1 MPTTKDHSSKRSRPL
16 RPAATA
22 AASPSTSQ
30 TETQPETATTPA
42 GDSMLRHLPVAVFQ
56 ANADGWIEFY
66 NDAAAEL
73 WGWRPAID
81 ASRWCGFSHSFL
93 PDGRT
98 LHRDDSATA
107 ICLRDGRSVQGLQ
120 SLVERP
126 DGTRISISSNSTL
139 LRDSSGR
146 VTGAIT
152 AMIDITEQVKRA
164 IDLQR
169 LAAIVEGSE
178 DAIISKTLDGRVTF
192 WNGGAERIFGYTAD
206 EMIGQ
211 SIANIVPFDLQEDER
226 KIIAKLASGERI
238 DHYETVRL
246 AKDGRRVCLSLTVS
260 PLRDVS
266 GAVIGASKVARDISA
281 RIQYEETL
289 RQANEVAEQ
298 ARSEAESANR
308 AKTEF
313 LAVMSHEIRTPL
325 NGIGGFIALL
335 TATNG
340 LSPQQRRY
348 AELVRNANAALL
360 TIVDDILDFSK
371 VEAGQLDL
379 ELRPFAPS
387 ALINDT
393 IAIVEPIAAVK
404 DIPIRVT
411 IQPEVPEWLMGDHSR
426 LRQIL
431 LNLLNNAVKFTESG
445 CITVDVS
452 MQVAADGRDQ
462 VHFSITDTGIG
473 VPAEQQHRLFKH
485 FSQADNSVSRRHGGT
500 GLGLAICKRLVELM
514 GGEIGIVSEPDRGS
528 TVWFTALLLAATSP
542 APTSKTEP
550 VLEDAANARI
560 LIVDDIDT
568 NLEIVEAFLEGNGYH
583 IDCVQS
589 AFEAIHLAAE
599 KPYDLILMDIQ
610 MPVMDGIM
618 ATRRLRAMD
627 APINQVPI
635 IAMTGNVLQQQVR
648 SFLEAGMNDHVG
660 KPIERAKLCNVVRR
674 WLPRTE
680 QTTPQV
686 RVGSPDFDS
695 VKVDELVR
703 VLGNVKTASIAERL
717 ALSLAAAFKSTLL
730 DAQKECHALLA
741 TAGVF
746 GLEGFVDVCRRV
758 AEYRPA
764 GDPESARLLMDDL
777 RTAQSAAYL
786 TLTTEILPSLR
797 EAPLQYIA

>member
-1 MPTTKDHSSKRSRPL
+1 MLQVLPI
-16 RPAATA
+16 AAY
-22 AASPSTSQ
+22 Q
-30 TETQPETATTPA
+30 TN
-42 GDSMLRHLPVAVFQ
+42 
-56 ANADGWIEFY
+56 ANGWIEFY

-73 WGWRPAID
+73 WGWRPELNG
-81 ASRWCGFSHSFL
+81 SRWCGFSRSFL
-93 PDGRT
+93 PDGRP
-98 LHRDDSATA
+98 LDSADSATA

-126 DGTRISISSNSTL
+126 DGTRISISSNSTQ
-139 LRDSSGR
+139 LRNSSGR
-146 VTGAIT
+146 VNGAIT
-152 AMIDITEQVKRA
+152 VMMDISDQARRA
-164 IDLQR
+164 IDVQR

-192 WNGGAERIFGYTAD
+192 WNSGAERIFGYTAD
-206 EMIGQ
+206 EMIGR
-211 SIANIVPFDLQEDER
+211 SIASIVPFNLQEDER
-226 KIIAKLASGERI
+226 KIFAKLASGERI
-238 DHYETVRL
+238 DHYETIRL
-246 AKDGRRVCLSLTVS
+246 AKDGRRICVSLTVS

-281 RIQYEETL
+281 RKVYEETL

-325 NGIGGFIALL
+325 NGISGFIGLL
-335 TATNG
+335 TATTG
-340 LSPQQRRY
+340 LSAQQRRY
-348 AELVRNANAALL
+348 AELVRNANSALL

-393 IAIVEPIAAVK
+393 IAIVEPVATAK
-404 DIPIRVT
+404 DIPITVA
-411 IQPEVPEWLMGDHSR
+411 ILGEVPEWLMGDHSR

-431 LNLLNNAVKFTESG
+431 LNLLNNAVKFTEKG
-445 CITVDVS
+445 CITVNVS
-452 MQVAADGRDQ
+452 MQIGADGRER
-462 VHFSITDTGIG
+462 VHFSIADTGIG
-473 VPAEQQHRLFKH
+473 VPVEQQHNLFKH

-514 GGEIGIVSEPDRGS
+514 GGEIGIVSQSERGS
-528 TVWFTALLLAATSP
+528 TVWFTALMLAAAAP
-542 APTSKTEP
+542 APMPMTEP
-550 VLEDAANARI
+550 VLEEAVNAKI

-568 NLEIVEAFLEGNGYH
+568 NLEIVEAFLGGNGYQ

-589 AFEAIHLAAE
+589 AFEAIHMAAD
-599 KPYDLILMDIQ
+599 KQYDLILMDIQ

-618 ATRRLRAMD
+618 ATKRFRAMA
-627 APINQVPI
+627 APVSQIPI
-635 IAMTGNVLQQQVR
+635 IAMTGNVLPQQVR

-674 WLPRTE
+674 WLPRIEETK
-680 QTTPQV
+680 PQL

-703 VLGNVKTASIAERL
+703 VLGKDKTSSIAERL
-717 ALSLAAAFKSTLL
+717 ASSLADAFKSTLL
-730 DAQKECHALLA
+730 EAQKECHALLA

-746 GLEGFVDVCRRV
+746 GLDGFVELCRRV

-764 GDPESARLLMDDL
+764 DDTENARMLMDDL
-777 RTAQSAAYL
+777 RTAQSVAYL
-786 TLTTEILPSLR
+786 TLTTQILPALR
-797 EAPLQYIA
+797 ETPLQCIA

>member
-1 MPTTKDHSSKRSRPL
+1 MLQVLPI
-16 RPAATA
+16 AAY
-22 AASPSTSQ
+22 Q
-30 TETQPETATTPA
+30 TN
-42 GDSMLRHLPVAVFQ
+42 
-56 ANADGWIEFY
+56 ANGWIEFY

-73 WGWRPAID
+73 WGWRPELNG
-81 ASRWCGFSHSFL
+81 SRWCGFSRSFL
-93 PDGRT
+93 PDGRP
-98 LHRDDSATA
+98 LDSADSATA

-126 DGTRISISSNSTL
+126 DGTRISISSNSTQ
-139 LRDSSGR
+139 LRNSSGR
-146 VTGAIT
+146 VNGAIT
-152 AMIDITEQVKRA
+152 VMMDISDQARRA
-164 IDLQR
+164 IDVQR

-192 WNGGAERIFGYTAD
+192 WNSGAERIFGYTAD
-206 EMIGQ
+206 EMIGR
-211 SIANIVPFDLQEDER
+211 SIASIVPFDLQEDER
-226 KIIAKLASGERI
+226 KIFAKLASGERI
-238 DHYETVRL
+238 DHYETIRL
-246 AKDGRRVCLSLTVS
+246 AKDGRRICVSLTVS

-281 RIQYEETL
+281 RKVYEETL

-325 NGIGGFIALL
+325 NGISGFIGLL
-335 TATNG
+335 TATTG
-340 LSPQQRRY
+340 LSAQQRRY
-348 AELVRNANAALL
+348 AELVRNANSALL

-393 IAIVEPIAAVK
+393 IAIVEPVATAK
-404 DIPIRVT
+404 DIPITVA
-411 IQPEVPEWLMGDHSR
+411 ILGEVPEWLMGDHSR

-431 LNLLNNAVKFTESG
+431 LNLLNNAVKFTEKG
-445 CITVDVS
+445 CITVNVS
-452 MQVAADGRDQ
+452 MQIGADGRER
-462 VHFSITDTGIG
+462 VHFSIADTGIG
-473 VPAEQQHRLFKH
+473 VPVEQQHNLFKH

-514 GGEIGIVSEPDRGS
+514 GGEIGIVSQSERGS
-528 TVWFTALLLAATSP
+528 TVWFTALMLAAAAP
-542 APTSKTEP
+542 APMPMTEP
-550 VLEDAANARI
+550 VLEEAVNAKI

-568 NLEIVEAFLEGNGYH
+568 NLEIVEAFLGGNGYQ

-589 AFEAIHLAAE
+589 AFEAIHMAAD
-599 KPYDLILMDIQ
+599 KQYDLILMDIQ

-618 ATRRLRAMD
+618 ATKRFRAMA
-627 APINQVPI
+627 APVSQIPI
-635 IAMTGNVLQQQVR
+635 IAMTGNVLPQQVR

-674 WLPRTE
+674 WLPRIEETK
-680 QTTPQV
+680 PQL

-703 VLGNVKTASIAERL
+703 VLGKDKTSSIAERL
-717 ALSLAAAFKSTLL
+717 ASSLADAFKSTLAE
-730 DAQKECHALLA
+730 AQKECHALLA

-746 GLEGFVDVCRRV
+746 GLDGFVELCRRV

-764 GDPESARLLMDDL
+764 DDTENARMLMDDL
-777 RTAQSAAYL
+777 RTAQSVAYL
-786 TLTTEILPSLR
+786 TLTTQILPALR
-797 EAPLQYIA
+797 ETPLQCIA